1 MSKLKPMY
9 HSNIWFEESESND
22 PFAAKNCYCHGYNV
36 FEDILPKANWCEYL
50 YLLFKGER
58 PTKEKS
64 LLLEK
69 VAIAIA
75 NPGMRDESIRAA
87 MNAGVGGSTA
97 AASLIAAI
105 GVGAG
110 QYGGAREVYTLVEQ
124 WHALG
129 TNLEKW
135 QNFLVTP
142 NETNTQ
148 IDIWPE
154 YEHAPGFNPNG
165 ETCSL
170 PVRQSLELFSTLSP
184 SGALSW
190 LKEFR
195 AELENISNS
204 PLSMSGLIACALFD
218 LGMTAKQAEM
228 LYLLLRLPGAAVHSL
243 EQEKLGWKHFPFFG
257 KETILTDDPEKP
269 VKPSTG
275 VLTNE

>member
-9 HSNIWFEESESND
+9 HSNIWFEEPEPND

-36 FEDILPKANWCEYL
+36 FEEILPKASWCEYL

-58 PTKEKS
+58 PTPEKS
-64 LLLEK
+64 VLLEK
-69 VAIAIA
+69 VAMAIA
-75 NPGMRDESIRAA
+75 NPGMRDESVRAA

-97 AASLIAAI
+97 ASSLIAAI

-110 QYGGAREVYTLVEQ
+110 QYGGAREIYTLVNQ
-124 WHALG
+124 WQVLG
-129 TNLEKW
+129 TNLENW
-135 QNFLVTP
+135 QSFLVSP
-142 NETNTQ
+142 NEVNSQ

-165 ETCSL
+165 ESCST
-170 PVRQSLELFSTLSP
+170 PIKQSLALFSTLSP

-190 LKEFR
+190 LEEFR
-195 AELENISNS
+195 IELEITTNS
-204 PLSMSGLIACALFD
+204 PLSMSGVIACALFD

-243 EQEKLGWKHFPFFG
+243 EQEQLGWKHFPFFG
-257 KETILTDDPEKP
+257 KNTILTDDPEAI
-269 VKPSTG
+269 VKSSTG
-275 VLTNE
+275 VLKNE